1 MASAS
6 WFEYS
11 LGPKAHLSS
20 RDTATAWDSHLVLGP
35 GSTLNEVGTGK
46 HCCFDGVAN
55 GDHGGEVDLF
65 FR

>member
-35 GSTLNEVGTGK
+35 GSTLNEVGT
-46 HCCFDGVAN
+46 VTSIVVPTAQT
-55 GDHGGEVDLF
+55 GDQQIVPK
-65 FR
+65 